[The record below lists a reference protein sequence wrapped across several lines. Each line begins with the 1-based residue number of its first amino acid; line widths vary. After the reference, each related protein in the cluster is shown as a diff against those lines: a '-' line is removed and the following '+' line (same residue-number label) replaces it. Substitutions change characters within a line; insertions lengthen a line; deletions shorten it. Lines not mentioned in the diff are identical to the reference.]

1 MLEEKFR
8 SFIGYVNIP
17 YCHGMTVC
25 ELALFFNKE
34 YKVGCK
40 ISCFLMNNWKRDAT
54 FIDTKLLW
62 IPTSPNV
69 PESDTPFYY
78 ATTGLIGELGI
89 VNIGIGTSFPFKV
102 VGAPWIDAIKLSH
115 TLNNQGLDG
124 VVFTPFYFTPK
135 FGSLKDT
142 KCSGVKIHITDYL
155 SYKPIKT
162 GNMILGILK
171 SLYPIAIQKKIV
183 SLKGKQFPYLIKLM
197 GAINTYPS
205 FKMKYFLLINLLNL
219 QKKIR
224 LIFL

>member
-1 MLEEKFR
+1 
-8 SFIGYVNIP
+8 
-17 YCHGMTVC
+17 MTVC

-40 ISCFLMNNWKRDAT
+40 ISCFLMNNWKRDET

-171 SLYPIAIQKKIV
+171 SLYPIAIQKKII
-183 SLKGKQFPYLIKLM
+183 SLKGEAISLFNKAYGSDKYLSILQNEIFPANKLIELAEKDTANFSLVRNKYLL
-197 GAINTYPS
+197 Y
-205 FKMKYFLLINLLNL
+205 
-219 QKKIR
+219 R
-224 LIFL
+224 